1 MAALG
6 TARRRTI
13 GHNASMPDSCMPLRR
28 ARSRAHGAV
37 AAVAASLVLAWGS
50 GLAVAQPTAQ
60 PTLQPNPRPNPQ
72 ATVRAAQSAPPAS
85 ANLRSEGAPPAAA
98 ASAPAGAAPAAV
110 PTGALTGAAPTDAS
124 QRAFASARER
134 LLQVRTL
141 LRGQDSQASVGSGFL
156 VTEEG
161 HLITNYHVVSQY
173 ALRPTQ
179 YRLVYATADGRQ
191 GALQLLDIDVVHDLA
206 LLKVAD
212 PAAVAG
218 RGVLSFRPE
227 SEPLQRGERIH
238 SLGNPLDVGFAV
250 MSGAY
255 NGLAERSYLPVIFFG
270 GSLSGGMSGGPAL
283 DERGRVIGVNV
294 AARRDGEQV
303 SFLVPAPFA
312 EQLLARGAK
321 GTPITE
327 PVYPRIVQQLT
338 AHQESLTQTFL
349 AQPWRASGHAR
360 YAIPVPQEKYM
371 RCWGRSTP
379 PDARG
384 LQFERSDCS
393 MDSRIFVGGNQLL
406 GHLVVRH
413 EAYDGRRIGTIRF
426 IDRYSKSFRNEPFGS
441 ATRMQ
446 SASHC
451 VEDTVQGQ
459 QGLPL
464 RAVMCLRAHKKLPG
478 LYDLSLLVATL
489 DGATQGVQGRFD
501 AYGFSFEN
509 AQKLAEHYLG
519 GFGVAPKPAGAA
531 TRPSPGP
538 GAGASTSPR
547 SQP

>member
-1 MAALG
+1 M
-6 TARRRTI
+6 
-13 GHNASMPDSCMPLRR
+13 GHNVSMPDFRKPPRR
-28 ARSRAHGAV
+28 AWFAAGHAAAFAV
-37 AAVAASLVLAWGS
+37 CSLLAA
-50 GLAVAQPTAQ
+50 GLAAAQPA
-60 PTLQPNPRPNPQ
+60 PAGAP
-72 ATVRAAQSAPPAS
+72 VRAAQTAPAASAVVAAPAAPVPPA
-85 ANLRSEGAPPAAA
+85 PAAA
-98 ASAPAGAAPAAV
+98 AV
-110 PTGALTGAAPTDAS
+110 PPDAS

-156 VTEEG
+156 VTDEG

-173 ALRPTQ
+173 ALRPAQ

-206 LLKVAD
+206 LLKVAE

-238 SLGNPLDVGFAV
+238 ALGNPLDVGFAV

-270 GSLSGGMSGGPAL
+270 GSLSGGMSGGPSL
-283 DERGRVIGVNV
+283 DERGRVIGINV

-303 SFLVPAPFA
+303 SFLVPATFA

-321 GTPITE
+321 AAPITE
-327 PVYPRIVQQLT
+327 AVYPRIVQQLSG
-338 AHQESLTQTFL
+338 HQEALTQTFL
-349 AQPWRASGHAR
+349 AQPWRASGHAH

-371 RCWGRSTP
+371 RCWGRSNP

-384 LQFERSDCS
+384 LLFERSDCN

-413 EAYDGRRIGTIRF
+413 EAYDGRRIGPIRF
-426 IDRYSKSFRNEPFGS
+426 VDRYSKSFRNEPFGS
-441 ATRMQ
+441 ATRLQ
-446 SASHC
+446 SAAHC
-451 VEDTVQGQ
+451 VEDTVQG

-489 DGATQGVQGRFD
+489 DGSTQGVQGRFD
-501 AYGFSFEN
+501 AYGFSFAN
-509 AQKLAEHYLG
+509 AQKLAEHYLA
-519 GFGVAPKPAGAA
+519 GFGLTDKASPAAARKAAP
-531 TRPSPGP
+531 
-538 GAGASTSPR
+538 
-547 SQP
+547 

>member
-1 MAALG
+1 MARCLAFIAALA
-6 TARRRTI
+6 T
-13 GHNASMPDSCMPLRR
+13 C
-28 ARSRAHGAV
+28 
-37 AAVAASLVLAWGS
+37 
-50 GLAVAQPTAQ
+50 GLPAQAQPGRAQ
-60 PTLQPNPRPNPQ
+60 
-72 ATVRAAQSAPPAS
+72 
-85 ANLRSEGAPPAAA
+85 
-98 ASAPAGAAPAAV
+98 
-110 PTGALTGAAPTDAS
+110 LTGAAGPARPPAPVPGAAPPAVSAPAAEVAATSASAPGAPDAS

-156 VTEEG
+156 VTAEG

-173 ALRPTQ
+173 ALKPTQ
-179 YRLVYATADGRQ
+179 YRLVYATADGKQ

-206 LLKVAD
+206 LLKVVD
-212 PAAVAG
+212 LAAVAG
-218 RGVLSFRPE
+218 RGVLGFRPE
-227 SEPLQRGERIH
+227 AEPLQRGERIH

-270 GSLSGGMSGGPAL
+270 GSLSGGMSGGPTL

-303 SFLVPAPFA
+303 SFLVPGHFA

-321 GTPITE
+321 AAPITE

-338 AHQESLTQTFL
+338 EHQQGLTQAFL
-349 AQPWRASGHAR
+349 AQPWRASGQTH
-360 YAIPVPQEKYM
+360 YAIPVPRETFM
-371 RCWGRSTP
+371 RCWGRSNP

-384 LQFERSDCS
+384 LLFERSDCA
-393 MDSRIFVGGNQLL
+393 MDSRIFIGGNQLL

-413 EAYDGRRIGTIRF
+413 EAYDGRRIGTVRF

-441 ATRMQ
+441 ATRLQ

-451 VEDTVQGQ
+451 EEDTVQGQ
-459 QGLPL
+459 GLAL
-464 RAVMCLRAHKKLPG
+464 RAVLCLRAHKKLPG

-489 DGATQGVQGRFD
+489 DGADRGVHGRFD
-501 AYGFSFEN
+501 AFGFSMAN
-509 AQKLAEHYLG
+509 VQKLAAHYLE
-519 GFGVAPKPAGAA
+519 GFGVTAPPAARKVA
-531 TRPSPGP
+531 P
-538 GAGASTSPR
+538 
-547 SQP
+547 

>member
-1 MAALG
+1 MPDRPKPRRAAAA
-6 TARRRTI
+6 TARLLTLCATCLF
-13 GHNASMPDSCMPLRR
+13 ASPWVS
-28 ARSRAHGAV
+28 
-37 AAVAASLVLAWGS
+37 
-50 GLAVAQPTAQ
+50 AQPTGARTAARPAQ
-60 PTLQPNPRPNPQ
+60 AASVPTP
-72 ATVRAAQSAPPAS
+72 TS
-85 ANLRSEGAPPAAA
+85 PAA
-98 ASAPAGAAPAAV
+98 SGAAATAGPV
-110 PTGALTGAAPTDAS
+110 TTDAS

-156 VTEEG
+156 VTESG

-173 ALRPTQ
+173 ALKPSQ

-206 LLKVAD
+206 LLRLAE
-212 PAAVAG
+212 PGALAG
-218 RGVLSFRPE
+218 RGVLPFRPE

-270 GSLSGGMSGGPAL
+270 GSLSGGMSGGPTL

-303 SFLVPAPFA
+303 SFLVPGHFA

-321 GTPITE
+321 AAPITE
-327 PVYPRIVQQLT
+327 PVYPRVVQQLT
-338 AHQESLTQTFL
+338 QHQEGLTQAFL
-349 AQPWRASGHAR
+349 NLPWRASGHAH
-360 YAIPVPQEKYM
+360 YAIPVAQERFM
-371 RCWGRSTP
+371 RCWGRSNP

-384 LQFERSDCS
+384 LLFERSDCA

-406 GHLVVRH
+406 GHMVVRH
-413 EAYDGRRIGTIRF
+413 EAYDGRRIGALRF
-426 IDRYSKSFRNEPFGS
+426 IDRYSRSFRNEPFGT
-441 ATRMQ
+441 ANRLQ

-451 VEDTVQGQ
+451 EEDTVQGN
-459 QGLPL
+459 GLAL

-489 DGATQGVQGRFD
+489 DGTTSGVQGRFD
-501 AYGFSFEN
+501 AFGFTLPN
-509 AQKLAEHYLG
+509 AQKLAAHYLG
-519 GFGVAPKPAGAA
+519 GFGVVKPAAAGPKGA
-531 TRPSPGP
+531 P
-538 GAGASTSPR
+538 
-547 SQP
+547 

>member
-1 MAALG
+1 
-6 TARRRTI
+6 
-13 GHNASMPDSCMPLRR
+13 MPDHRQPLRR
-28 ARSRAHGAV
+28 ARRIGGL
-37 AAVAASLVLAWGS
+37 AAALAFPSLLFS
-50 GLAVAQPTAQ
+50 GLGALAGIAVAQPTATRA
-60 PTLQPNPRPNPQ
+60 P
-72 ATVRAAQSAPPAS
+72 VRAPQDAPARTAQAAPARTAQIAPAASAAVPAPGAPSIVPAPTAPPAP
-85 ANLRSEGAPPAAA
+85 GIPP
-98 ASAPAGAAPAAV
+98 
-110 PTGALTGAAPTDAS
+110 DAS

-161 HLITNYHVVSQY
+161 HLITNYHVVSQF
-173 ALRPTQ
+173 ALKPAQ

-206 LLKVAD
+206 LLKVAE
-212 PAAVAG
+212 PAALAG
-218 RGVLSFRPE
+218 RGVLNFRPD

-303 SFLVPAPFA
+303 SFLVPATFA
-312 EQLLARGAK
+312 DQLLGRGARAA
-321 GTPITE
+321 PITE
-327 PVYPRIVQQLT
+327 AVYPRIVQQLT
-338 AHQESLTQTFL
+338 AHQEALTQAFL
-349 AQPWRASGHAR
+349 SQPWRASGHAH

-371 RCWGRSTP
+371 RCWGRSNP

-384 LQFERSDCS
+384 LLFERSDCN

-413 EAYDGRRIGTIRF
+413 EAYDGRRIGAIRF
-426 IDRYSKSFRNEPFGS
+426 VDRYSKSFRNEPFGS
-441 ATRMQ
+441 ATRLQ
-446 SASHC
+446 SAAHC
-451 VEDTVQGQ
+451 IEDTVQG

-478 LYDLSLLVATL
+478 LFDLSLLVTTL
-489 DGATQGVQGRFD
+489 DGSTQGVQGRFD
-501 AYGFSFEN
+501 AFGFSFAN
-509 AQKLAEHYLG
+509 AQKLAAHYLA
-519 GFGVAPKPAGAA
+519 GFGLNPKAMPAAARKGAP
-531 TRPSPGP
+531 
-538 GAGASTSPR
+538 
-547 SQP
+547 

>member
-1 MAALG
+1 
-6 TARRRTI
+6 
-13 GHNASMPDSCMPLRR
+13 ASVP
-28 ARSRAHGAV
+28 
-37 AAVAASLVLAWGS
+37 
-50 GLAVAQPTAQ
+50 
-60 PTLQPNPRPNPQ
+60 
-72 ATVRAAQSAPPAS
+72 
-85 ANLRSEGAPPAAA
+85 A
-98 ASAPAGAAPAAV
+98 ASALPGAPLL
-110 PTGALTGAAPTDAS
+110 PDAS
-124 QRAFASARER
+124 QRAFASARAR

-156 VTEEG
+156 VTDEG
-161 HLITNYHVVSQY
+161 HLITNYHVVSQF
-173 ALRPTQ
+173 ALRPAQ

-206 LLKVAD
+206 LLRIAE

-218 RGVLSFRPE
+218 RGALAFRPE

-303 SFLVPAPFA
+303 SFLVPAVFA
-312 EQLLARGAK
+312 ERLLARGAK
-321 GTPITE
+321 AAPITE
-327 PVYPRIVQQLT
+327 AVHPRLVQQLT
-338 AHQESLTQTFL
+338 GHQEALTRDFL
-349 AQPWRASGHAR
+349 ALPWRASGHAQ
-360 YAIPVPQEKYM
+360 YAIPVPQETFM
-371 RCWGRSTP
+371 RCWGRSNP

-384 LQFERSDCS
+384 LLFERSDCT

-413 EAYDGRRIGTIRF
+413 EAYDGRRIGPIRF
-426 IDRYSKSFRNEPFGS
+426 VDRYAKSFRNEPFGS
-441 ATRMQ
+441 ATRNQ

-451 VEDTVQGQ
+451 IEDTVQGE
-459 QGLPL
+459 GLPL
-464 RAVMCLRAHKKLPG
+464 RAVLCLRAHKRLPG

-489 DGATQGVQGRFD
+489 DSTAHGVQGRFD
-501 AYGFSFEN
+501 AYGFSFAN
-509 AQKLAEHYLG
+509 AQKLAAHYLG
-519 GFGVAPKPAGAA
+519 GFGARPRAAAGAA
-531 TRPSPGP
+531 PPRAPASR
-538 GAGASTSPR
+538 GAP
-547 SQP
+547 

>member
-1 MAALG
+1 
-6 TARRRTI
+6 
-13 GHNASMPDSCMPLRR
+13 MPDLRKPPRPAWCSAGR
-28 ARSRAHGAV
+28 A
-37 AAVAASLVLAWGS
+37 AAFAACGLFAA
-50 GLAVAQPTAQ
+50 GLAAAQPA
-60 PTLQPNPRPNPQ
+60 PARAP
-72 ATVRAAQSAPPAS
+72 VRAAQTAPAASAVVAPPVVPAPPA
-85 ANLRSEGAPPAAA
+85 PAAA
-98 ASAPAGAAPAAV
+98 AV
-110 PTGALTGAAPTDAS
+110 PPDAS

-156 VTEEG
+156 VTDEG

-173 ALRPTQ
+173 ALRPAQ

-206 LLKVAD
+206 LLKVAE

-238 SLGNPLDVGFAV
+238 ALGNPLDVGFAV

-270 GSLSGGMSGGPAL
+270 GSLSGGMSGGPSL
-283 DERGRVIGVNV
+283 DERGRVIGINV

-303 SFLVPAPFA
+303 SFLVPATFA

-321 GTPITE
+321 APPITE
-327 PVYPRIVQQLT
+327 AVYPRLVQQLSG
-338 AHQESLTQTFL
+338 HQEALTQSFL
-349 AQPWRASGHAR
+349 AQPWRASGHAH

-371 RCWGRSTP
+371 RCWGRSNP

-384 LQFERSDCS
+384 LLFERSDCN

-413 EAYDGRRIGTIRF
+413 EAYDGRRIGPIRF
-426 IDRYSKSFRNEPFGS
+426 VDRYSKSFRNEPFGS
-441 ATRMQ
+441 ATRLQ
-446 SASHC
+446 SAAHC
-451 VEDTVQGQ
+451 VEDTVQG

-489 DGATQGVQGRFD
+489 DGSTQGVQGRFD
-501 AYGFSFEN
+501 AYGFSFAN
-509 AQKLAEHYLG
+509 AQKLAAHYLA
-519 GFGVAPKPAGAA
+519 GFGLTDKASPTAARKAAP
-531 TRPSPGP
+531 
-538 GAGASTSPR
+538 
-547 SQP
+547 